1 MKRNK
6 FGLSYYR
13 LISGKQGQLIPV
25 GWTNILP
32 GDTFRKSVSCLAR
45 VAPLVHPVMH
55 PCHLSFR
62 TFFVPN
68 RIIWDN
74 FADKFITGGTDGEG
88 DGSTAPYVTIPGGG
102 YAVGSLADYLGVPTS
117 MGATQRIS
125 ALPFRAYAA
134 IYNEYFRDKQL
145 QNPLALSKAD
155 GSDTTTSVVLQNA
168 DWEKDYFTTSR
179 PEPQLGPDVT
189 VSLGSTAPVQ
199 GNGQNIQMHNSVT
212 NTNRVIYGNNTNDV
226 LYGNPANWG
235 GSSNPLRFGRSDDAT
250 ATGLEVDLS
259 AATGIS
265 INALREAFAQQTF
278 QEHRSRFGDTYIEY
292 LRYLGLQSSDARL
305 QLPEY
310 LGGYKTT
317 IQFSE
322 VLSTNG
328 ATGGNL
334 AALGGHGIA
343 AAKTPTVQRY
353 FEEHG
358 IMMTVCYVRPKT
370 MYMNGLSRHWS
381 KFTKEDYWQ
390 REYEHTGQQTV
401 ENKEVFLGHTTP
413 AGEFGYQDVYDEYRR
428 NESGVSGEF
437 RTTLKDWHLARDI
450 DSDAEATLDAD
461 FVKCVP
467 RTDIY
472 AATAADNMYLMV
484 SHREKA
490 RRMPSKTG
498 WSSNV

>member
-13 LISGKQGQLIPV
+13 LLSGKQGQLLPV
-25 GWTNILP
+25 GITPILP
-32 GDTFRKSVSCLAR
+32 GDTFRKSVACLAR

-55 PCHLSFR
+55 PCHMSFR
-62 TFFVPN
+62 TFFVPT
-68 RIIWDN
+68 RILWDN
-74 FADKFITGGTDGEG
+74 FADHFITGGTNGEG
-88 DGSTAPYVTIPGGG
+88 DGSVAPYITIPGGG
-102 YAVGSLADYLGVPTS
+102 FAVGSLADYLGVPTS
-117 MGATQRIS
+117 QGAGVQIS

-145 QNPLALSKAD
+145 QSPLALSKAD
-155 GSDTTTSVVLQNA
+155 GSDTTTNLILQNC

-189 VSLGSTAPVQ
+189 IALTGNAPVKGIGFQ
-199 GNGQNIQMHNSVT
+199 SVVNSTTNVT
-212 NTNRVIYGNNTNDV
+212 GLKETAGT
-226 LYGNPANWG
+226 GTTSFP
-235 GSSNPLRFGRSDDAT
+235 FGATTYQSGMYVRSDGSGTDDRPLIYA
-250 ATGLEVDLS
+250 DMS
-259 AATGIS
+259 ALTGIS
-265 INALREAFAQQTF
+265 INDLRDAFAQQTF

-322 VLSTNG
+322 VLSQNG
-328 ATGGNL
+328 ASGGNL
-334 AALGGHGIA
+334 GALGGHGIA
-343 AAKTPTVQRY
+343 AAKTGTIQRY

-358 IMMTVCYVRPKT
+358 YLITVCYVRPKT
-370 MYMNGLSRHWS
+370 IYMNGLPRHWS
-381 KFTKEDYWQ
+381 KTEKEQYWQ

-401 ENKEVFLGHTTP
+401 ENKEVYLGHTTP

-437 RTTLKDWHLARDI
+437 RTTMKDWHFARDI
-450 DSDAEATLDAD
+450 SSDGAATLDAN
-461 FVKCVP
+461 FVKAVP
-467 RTDIY
+467 RTDPY
-472 AATAADNMYLMV
+472 AATTADNMYLMV

-490 RRMPSKTG
+490 RRLVASTG